1 MYNISLKK
9 KTEPDKIVENLL
21 SLEKLMRSK
30 NKLDDDATSRETFKY
45 LDGTW
50 RLVFTTGTID
60 VQKKTGRV
68 NYFPLKVVVM
78 KNRNK

>member
-1 MYNISLKK
+1 
-9 KTEPDKIVENLL
+9 
-21 SLEKLMRSK
+21 MRSK